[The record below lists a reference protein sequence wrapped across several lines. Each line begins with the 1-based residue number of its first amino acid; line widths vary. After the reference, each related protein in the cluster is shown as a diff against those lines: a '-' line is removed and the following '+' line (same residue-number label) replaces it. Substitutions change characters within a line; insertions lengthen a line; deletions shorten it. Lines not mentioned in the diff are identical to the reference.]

1 MIFTITAGH
10 GGTDPGNTAGGAR
23 EADLMT
29 ELRFLV
35 AMKLRQAGHKVYEDG
50 GRGENWPLADALQ
63 LIQRA
68 DLAVELHTNASTNPR
83 AAGVEVVSL
92 PARRDEALALSLAIG
107 GVLQIPIRRDDG
119 WYSAEQLQR
128 DRGFMPAFC
137 RHGGLI
143 VETFFQSNPH
153 ELAAYQERKWLVA
166 SAIARTMVQCVGVPW
181 SFA

>member
-1 MIFTITAGH
+1 MIFTLTAGH
-10 GGTDPGNTAGGAR
+10 GGSDPGNTAGGDR

-29 ELRFLV
+29 ELRHIV
-35 AMKLRQAGHKVYEDG
+35 ALKLRQAGHQVHEDG
-50 GRGENWPLADALQ
+50 GRGENWPLAEAIR

-68 DLAVELHTNASTNPR
+68 DLAVELHTNANANRS
-83 AAGVEVVSL
+83 ASGVEVVSL
-92 PARRDEALALSLAIG
+92 PARRDEAQALALAIG

-143 VETFFQSNPH
+143 VETFFQSNPR
-153 ELAAYQERKWLVA
+153 ELAAYRERYWLVA
-166 SAIARTMVQCVGVPW
+166 GAIARTMVASVK
-181 SFA
+181 AMA

>member
-1 MIFTITAGH
+1 MA
-10 GGTDPGNTAGGAR
+10 
-23 EADLMT
+23 
-29 ELRFLV
+29 ELRHLV
-35 AMKLRQAGHKVYEDG
+35 AFYLRQAGHQVHEDG
-50 GRGENWPLADALQ
+50 GRGENWPLAQALQ

-68 DLAVELHTNASTNPR
+68 DLAVELHTNASTNSR
-83 AAGVEVVSL
+83 SAGVEVVGL
-92 PARRDEALALSLAIG
+92 PARRDDAQALALAIG

-119 WYSAEQLQR
+119 WYSAEQLQH

-143 VETFFQSNPH
+143 VETFFQSNPR
-153 ELAAYQERKWLVA
+153 ELAVYRERYWLVA